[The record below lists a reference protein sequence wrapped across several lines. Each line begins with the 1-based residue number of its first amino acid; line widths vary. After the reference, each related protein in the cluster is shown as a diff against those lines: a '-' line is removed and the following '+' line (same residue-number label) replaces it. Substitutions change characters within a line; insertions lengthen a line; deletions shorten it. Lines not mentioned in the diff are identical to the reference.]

1 MDIVSEFGDNQGF
14 TVKLTSDKIFIS
26 AVGNEETLALRG
38 VNGVGVYDDLEK
50 YNEELEEFKKK
61 TMSPKTRKYLSYTV
75 YGFGVLTCLVGI
87 SSGDNPGSL
96 IFGLLFF
103 GGIGF
108 AISKFKSKKK
118 PPSLDSYF
126 RIMLSGG
133 DRKFKFDK
141 SGDNAQNIAQFI
153 NKVEET
159 LTAYNKA

>member
-50 YNEELEEFKKK
+50 YNKELEEYKKK
-61 TMSPKTRKYLSYTV
+61 TMTPKMRKLTAFSIIGLSVITLIPILTTGNTESLGMV
-75 YGFGVLTCLVGI
+75 FMIAAVGFIVL
-87 SSGDNPGSL
+87 
-96 IFGLLFF
+96 
-103 GGIGF
+103 
-108 AISKFKSKKK
+108 KFKSKKK

>member
-14 TVKLTSDKIFIS
+14 TVKLTNDKIFIS

-50 YNEELEEFKKK
+50 YNKELEEFKKK
-61 TMSPKTRKYLSYTV
+61 TMSPLKRKITAFS
-75 YGFGVLTCLVGI
+75 I
-87 SSGDNPGSL
+87 
-96 IFGLLFF
+96 
-103 GGIGF
+103 IGF
-108 AISKFKSKKK
+108 AVLMGIPMLTTGNTEPLGVVFVLAASGFIVLKFKSKKK

-141 SGDNAQNIAQFI
+141 SGGNAQNIAQFI

>member
-1 MDIVSEFGDNQGF
+1 MNVVSEFGDNQGF
-14 TVKLTSDKIFIS
+14 TVKLTEDKVFIS
-26 AVGNEETLALRG
+26 AIGNEETLALRG
-38 VNGVGVYDDLEK
+38 VNGVGVYDDIDK
-50 YNEELEEFKKK
+50 YNIELEEFKKK
-61 TMSPKTRKYLSYTV
+61 TMSPKKRKITAFSIIGLSV
-75 YGFGVLTCLVGI
+75 FMLIPVLTTGQTE
-87 SSGDNPGSL
+87 SL
-96 IFGLLFF
+96 GAVFMTAAA
-103 GGIGF
+103 GF
-108 AISKFKSKKK
+108 IVLKFKSKKR

>member
-1 MDIVSEFGDNQGF
+1 MNVVSEFSDNQGF
-14 TVKLTSDKIFIS
+14 TVKLTEDKVFIS
-26 AVGNEETLALRG
+26 AIGNEETLALRG
-38 VNGVGVYDDLEK
+38 VNGVGVYDDIDK
-50 YNEELEEFKKK
+50 YNKELEEFKKK
-61 TMSPKTRKYLSYTV
+61 TMSPKKRKITAFSIIGLSVFMLIPFLTTGQTEGLGAV
-75 YGFGVLTCLVGI
+75 FMFAAAGFIVL
-87 SSGDNPGSL
+87 
-96 IFGLLFF
+96 
-103 GGIGF
+103 
-108 AISKFKSKKK
+108 KFKSKKR

>member
-1 MDIVSEFGDNQGF
+1 MDVVSEFSDNQGF

-50 YNEELEEFKKK
+50 YNKELEEFKKK
-61 TMSPKTRKYLSYTV
+61 TMSPKRRKYTAFSIIGLGVFALIPVLSGETETLMLGLILAV
-75 YGFGVLTCLVGI
+75 VGFIVL
-87 SSGDNPGSL
+87 
-96 IFGLLFF
+96 
-103 GGIGF
+103 
-108 AISKFKSKKK
+108 KFKSKKK
-118 PPSLDSYF
+118 PPTLDSYF

-133 DRKFKFDK
+133 DRKFIFDK
-141 SGDNAQNIAQFI
+141 SGDNAKNIAQFI

>member
-1 MDIVSEFGDNQGF
+1 
-14 TVKLTSDKIFIS
+14 
-26 AVGNEETLALRG
+26 
-38 VNGVGVYDDLEK
+38 
-50 YNEELEEFKKK
+50 
-61 TMSPKTRKYLSYTV
+61 MSPKRRKITAFSIIGLSVFMLIPILTTGV
-75 YGFGVLTCLVGI
+75 TDSLGMVFMMAAAGFIVL
-87 SSGDNPGSL
+87 
-96 IFGLLFF
+96 
-103 GGIGF
+103 
-108 AISKFKSKKK
+108 KFKSKKK

>member
-50 YNEELEEFKKK
+50 YNKELEEFKKK
-61 TMSPKTRKYLSYTV
+61 TMSPKTRKYFSYAV
-75 YGFGVLTCLVGI
+75 YGFGVLYSIMFFSTPSFGGGI
-87 SSGDNPGSL
+87 
-96 IFGLLFF
+96 FCLLFF

-141 SGDNAQNIAQFI
+141 SGDNAKNIAQFI

>member
-50 YNEELEEFKKK
+50 YNKELEEFKKK
-61 TMSPKTRKYLSYTV
+61 TMSPKRRKITAFSIIGLSVFALIPILTTGTTYSSLPMV
-75 YGFGVLTCLVGI
+75 FMIAAVGFIVL
-87 SSGDNPGSL
+87 
-96 IFGLLFF
+96 
-103 GGIGF
+103 
-108 AISKFKSKKK
+108 KFKSKKK

>member
-50 YNEELEEFKKK
+50 YNKELEEFKKK
-61 TMSPKTRKYLSYTV
+61 TMSPKRRKITAFSIIGLSVFALIPILTTGNTETLGMV
-75 YGFGVLTCLVGI
+75 FMIAAVGFIVL
-87 SSGDNPGSL
+87 
-96 IFGLLFF
+96 
-103 GGIGF
+103 
-108 AISKFKSKKK
+108 KFKSKKK

-141 SGDNAQNIAQFI
+141 SGDNSQNIAQFI